1 MARQPIDRGQICFVA
16 EKYPS
21 REVVGQGG
29 EPVYKSRYAPI
40 GKATMWPADNPGGLP
55 QIQLDLDSAPI
66 ACGPGPV
73 RLYIFWDSEKQSNN
87 QEPQGWGGQP
97 QQPPQQGWSGQPQP
111 SNQAQPPQQGWGNG
125 GQPQGYPN
133 VRR

>member
-21 REVVGQGG
+21 RDAAGQGG
-29 EPVYKSRYAPI
+29 EPVFKSRYAPI

-66 ACGPGPV
+66 AGGPGPV
-73 RLYIFWDSEKQSNN
+73 RLYIFWDSEKQN
-87 QEPQGWGGQP
+87 QEP
-97 QQPPQQGWSGQPQP
+97 QGWSGQPQQP
-111 SNQAQPPQQGWGNG
+111 APQGWSGQPQAQPPQQSWSGNN
-125 GQPQGYPN
+125 QSPPPGYN
-133 VRR
+133 TGRR